1 MKSRKHYRRFRK
13 LFIVQHLILLS
24 CVLLLIVSGVPLKFP
39 HSELARWTIWLQG
52 GMDARR
58 IIHHTAGQTLVALGI
73 FHFIFYVFVE
83 RSIPFYKR
91 AILLRWS
98 DLSNIV
104 GHVRYMLGRQ
114 KTLPS
119 MGRYTWYEKL
129 DYIGLLWGIM
139 VMGLSGMSM
148 LYMDM
153 VLRVIPLSFLQ
164 VFWAAHSEEAMLATL
179 FLLLIHMYHVHF
191 NPEKFP
197 MSLTW
202 LNGLISREEMEKYHP
217 LELEEIE
224 QAGLEKEEEEEETP
238 ALARLQS
245 LMDRINRDYGGVG
258 AVLGVLL
265 WMVVLFLAI
274 THMLL
279 DF

>member
-1 MKSRKHYRRFRK
+1 MESRKQYRRFRK
-13 LFIVQHLILLS
+13 LFIVQHMVLLT

-39 HSELARWTIWLQG
+39 QSELARWTIWLQG

-58 IIHHTAGQTLVALGI
+58 IIHHTAGQTLVGLGI
-73 FHFIFYVFVE
+73 FHFLFYVFVE
-83 RSIPFYKR
+83 RSVPFYRR

-98 DLSNIV
+98 DLANIL

-114 KTLPS
+114 SSLPA

-148 LYMDM
+148 LYMDV
-153 VLRVIPLSFLQ
+153 VLRVIPLSWLQ

-179 FLLLIHMYHVHF
+179 FLLIIHMYHVHF

-217 LELEEIE
+217 LELERIE
-224 QAGLEKEEEEEETP
+224 QAGEEEEEETP

-245 LMDRINRDYGGVG
+245 LMDRINRDYGGLG
-258 AVLGVLL
+258 AVLGVVF
-265 WMVVLFLAI
+265 WMVVLFFAI
-274 THMLL
+274 SHMLL